1 MSNIE
6 IKNAEG
12 KTVDTVEFSSD
23 VFGIEPNIA
32 VTHQV
37 VVCQASNQRQGT
49 HSTKNR
55 AAVSGGG
62 VVFGP
67 TPHSHAKKVNN
78 KEVKL
83 AMRSVLSGKL
93 RDAELTL
100 VDSFSF
106 EKPST
111 KQAVALLAALGVEG
125 KRVTVVVAD
134 DDINAFLSFRN
145 IKKVNV
151 IGSTEANAGNL
162 IDNGALVMS
171 VAVAKQLEEALA

>member
-1 MSNIE
+1 
-6 IKNAEG
+6 
-12 KTVDTVEFSSD
+12 
-23 VFGIEPNIA
+23 
-32 VTHQV
+32 
-37 VVCQASNQRQGT
+37 
-49 HSTKNR
+49 
-55 AAVSGGG
+55 
-62 VVFGP
+62 
-67 TPHSHAKKVNN
+67 
-78 KEVKL
+78 
-83 AMRSVLSGKL
+83 MRSVLSGKL